1 MKIVEPTP
9 QTGPDFFNSLWK
21 TQTWLNVAYLFL
33 SFPLGL
39 LYFVLLI
46 TGISLGFGL
55 LITVF
60 GIFIL
65 MAVLVMVHRLARF
78 EAKFTT
84 AMLGF
89 HIFLKPRERNTRG
102 FWKRFREILRSSLT
116 WKGLVFLFLRFPLGI
131 FSFSLTIGLLSASLG
146 LIAVPFLYR
155 YPWFEIDWPSNHFW
169 VIDTVPETLVV
180 ALIGVILLFT
190 SLYILNLLAWVY
202 GKIAQAFLSDTGVTQ

>member
-1 MKIVEPTP
+1 MKIIEPTP

-21 TQTWLNVAYLFL
+21 TQTWLNVAYLLL

-39 LYFVLLI
+39 IYFVLLI

-55 LITVF
+55 LITVL

-65 MAVLVMVHRLARF
+65 MAVLAMVHWLARF

-89 HIFLKPRERNTRG
+89 HISQRPREREARG
-102 FWKRFREILRSSLT
+102 FWNRFREILRSSLT

-131 FSFSLTIGLLSASLG
+131 FSFSLTIGLLSASFG

-155 YPWFEIDWPSNHFW
+155 YPWFEIDWPTNYYW
-169 VIDTVPETLVV
+169 VIDTVPETLVI
-180 ALIGVILLFT
+180 ALIGIILLFT
-190 SLYILNLLAWVY
+190 SLYILNLLAYAY
-202 GKIAQAFLSDTGVTQ
+202 GKFAKGILSDSP